1 MTREAHLK
9 FCKQCTKRELDMKIG
24 LICSETKEIANF
36 EGECKS
42 FELDKEV
49 VEKIDDTEVVEHGHV
64 LQNLS
69 ERDIDKFKAEQDYPK
84 ALIVGLIVGIAGG
97 LLWAAITVATE
108 YQIGYM
114 AIAIGAGVGLT
125 MRYIGKGIDQI
136 FGITGAIIAIL
147 SCLLGNFFSMIGF
160 AANQEGLGYLEVL
173 GLIDYS
179 LVPSLMVETFS
190 PMDIFFYAI
199 AAYEG
204 YKFSFRAFTEKDLYN
219 LESNKS

>member
-1 MTREAHLK
+1 MNREAHLK
-9 FCKQCTKRELDMKIG
+9 FCKKCTKRELDMKIG
-24 LICSETKEIANF
+24 LICSETGEIANF
-36 EGECKS
+36 DTECKS
-42 FELDKEV
+42 FELDNEV
-49 VEKIDDTEVVEHGHV
+49 IEKIDDTEVVEHGQV

-84 ALIVGLIVGIAGG
+84 ALIAGLIVGIAGG

-136 FGITGAIIAIL
+136 FGITGAVIAIL

-160 AANQEGLGYLEVL
+160 AANQESLGYIEVL

-190 PMDIFFYAI
+190 PMDLFFYAI

-204 YKFSFRAFTEKDLYN
+204 YKFAFRAFTEKDLYN

>member
-1 MTREAHLK
+1 MTREEHLK
-9 FCKQCTKRELDMKIG
+9 FCKKCTKRELDIKIG
-24 LICSETKEIANF
+24 LICGETGEIANF
-36 EGECKS
+36 EDQCKS
-42 FELDKEV
+42 FELDNEV
-49 VEKIDDTEVVEHGHV
+49 IKKIDDTEVVEHGEV
-64 LQNLS
+64 LRNLS
-69 ERDIDKFKAEQDYPK
+69 ERDIDKFKTEQNYPK
-84 ALIVGLIVGIAGG
+84 ALITGLIVGIAGAI
-97 LLWAAITVATE
+97 LWATITVATE

-114 AIAIGAGVGLT
+114 AIAIGAGVGLS

-136 FGITGAIIAIL
+136 FGITGALIAIF

-179 LVPSLMVETFS
+179 LVPSLMIEAFS
-190 PMDIFFYAI
+190 PIDLFFYAI

>member
-1 MTREAHLK
+1 
-9 FCKQCTKRELDMKIG
+9 MKIG
-24 LICSETKEIANF
+24 LVCSKTGEIANF
-36 EGECKS
+36 DTECIS
-42 FELDKEV
+42 YELDNAV
-49 VEKIDDTEVVEHGHV
+49 VKKIDDTEIVEHGQV
-64 LQNLS
+64 LQKLS

-84 ALIVGLIVGIAGG
+84 ALITGLLVGIAGG

-108 YQIGYM
+108 SQIGYM

-160 AANQEGLGYLEVL
+160 AANQEGLGYLEVFSM
-173 GLIDYS
+173 IDYS
-179 LVPSLMVETFS
+179 IVPSLMVETFS